1 MTIHTRD
8 GQIGRHK
15 SFGNAPRDNP
25 RRWSY
30 EEITETIEKSI
41 RLLLSQSEN
50 DRTNSLRDA
59 WVAYGL
65 YVAWSKLA
73 EGQRKPEDD
82 ERLHKLTRRFADA
95 P

>member
-1 MTIHTRD
+1 M
-8 GQIGRHK
+8 GQSALSK
-15 SFGNAPRDNP
+15 SPNSNP

-41 RLLLSQSEN
+41 GLLLSQSEN

-65 YVAWSKLA
+65 YVAWSKLT